1 MITRFFIYGFSGWVT
16 EVFWTGISAAFKG
29 DINMTGHTSVWMFWI
44 YAFCGILFEPIY
56 KNIKQHSIFTRG
68 CIWTVLIFSAE
79 ALSGFFLRFFGIEA
93 WKYETLLSV
102 YGLIRLDYLPA
113 WFLVGLLY
121 EKLNNKLL
129 YDL

>member
-44 YAFCGILFEPIY
+44 YALGGILFEPIY
-56 KNIKQHSIFTRG
+56 KNIKQHSLFTRG
-68 CIWTVLIFSAE
+68 CIWTVLIFLAE
-79 ALSGFFLRFFGIEA
+79 AFSGIILRYFGIEA